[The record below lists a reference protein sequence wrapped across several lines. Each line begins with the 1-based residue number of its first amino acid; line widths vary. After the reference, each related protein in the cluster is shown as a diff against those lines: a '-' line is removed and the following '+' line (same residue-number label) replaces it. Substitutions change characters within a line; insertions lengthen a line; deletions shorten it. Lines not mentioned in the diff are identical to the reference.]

1 MFCNLKIIYLF
12 NNQYYKNMKLS
23 DIFRKKST
31 KKLSS
36 GSITKID
43 KKKLAQII
51 GGAEVITSTQAGA
64 GAKGTK
70 GEATY

>member
-1 MFCNLKIIYLF
+1 
-12 NNQYYKNMKLS
+12 MKLS
-23 DIFRKKST
+23 DIFRKKNT

-36 GSITKID
+36 DSITKID

-51 GGAEVITSTQAGA
+51 GGADLVATIEAGA